1 MMRKRIFILILVL
14 ALALS
19 GCQLAKPEADAQK
32 EKDMLVGVF
41 ITEEYLDTFDMGA
54 YLQNNL
60 STLSGGTISIED
72 AAQYSNRVWG
82 EKTEEYNS
90 HSSYRFGDFKGSLLA
105 SFRITPDSIKE
116 NAYWGSEAGEGI
128 CDISFGHHSMDDG
141 SRLELSGT
149 VYFSDTHPDPGLY
162 FNPVYQTPEG
172 NVYLLAGQGTF
183 FGAAGMGG
191 RAGHTMK
198 EETSRTENGEK
209 ILHSTEISITMECVY
224 PARNLVILQ
233 MDADNQIL
241 SRQEWNSGSNP
252 EELKPGKNCAY
263 ILVEEHTAN
272 GIRRNLYQQED
283 SRLFFFRELENRMCT
298 KAQIA
303 IVWPE

>member
-1 MMRKRIFILILVL
+1 MRKRIFILILVL

-19 GCQLAKPEADAQK
+19 GCQLAKPEADTHK

-41 ITEEYLDTFDMGA
+41 ITEEHLDLFDMEA
-54 YLQNNL
+54 YLQDNL
-60 STLSGGTISIED
+60 GALSGGTISIED

-82 EKTEEYNS
+82 EKTEEHDG
-90 HSSYRFGDFKGSLLA
+90 HSSYHFGDLEGSLLA
-105 SFRITPDSIKE
+105 SFRITPDGIKE

-128 CDISFGHHSMDDG
+128 CDVSFGHHSMDDG

-149 VYFSDTHPDPGLY
+149 VYFSDTHPNPGLY

-172 NVYLLAGQGTF
+172 EVYLLSGQGTF

-191 RAGHTMK
+191 SAGHTMK
-198 EETSRTENGEK
+198 EETSRTENEEK
-209 ILHSTEISITMECVY
+209 IVHSTEISITMECVY
-224 PARNLVILQ
+224 PTRSLVILQ
-233 MDADNQIL
+233 MDAENQIL
-241 SRQEWNSGSNP
+241 SRQEWNPGSNP

-272 GIRRNLYQQED
+272 GVRRNLYQKED
-283 SRLFFFRELENRMCT
+283 SRLFFFRELENSMCT

>member
-1 MMRKRIFILILVL
+1 MIIAL

-19 GCQLAKPEADAQK
+19 GCQLAKPDAEAQK

-41 ITEEYLDTFDMGA
+41 ITQEHLDLFDMEA
-54 YLQNNL
+54 YLQDNL
-60 STLSGGTISIED
+60 SALPGGTLSIED
-72 AAQYSNRVWG
+72 AAQYSNRVWA
-82 EKTEEYNS
+82 EFTEDS
-90 HSSYRFGDFKGSLLA
+90 DGHSSYRFGDLEGSLLA
-105 SFRITPDSIKE
+105 SFRITPDGKSE
-116 NAYWGSEAGEGI
+116 NAYWGSEVGEGI
-128 CDISFGHHSMDDG
+128 CDVSFGHHSLDDG

-172 NVYLLAGQGTF
+172 DVYLLAGQGTF
-183 FGAAGMGG
+183 FGAAGMGC

-209 ILHSTEISITMECVY
+209 IVHSTEISITMECVY

-272 GIRRNLYQQED
+272 GIRRNLYQRED
-283 SRLFFFRELENRMCT
+283 SRLFFFRELENRMCM
-298 KAQIA
+298 KAQIY

>member
-1 MMRKRIFILILVL
+1 MRKRIFILILVL

-19 GCQLAKPEADAQK
+19 GCQLAKPEADTHK

-41 ITEEYLDTFDMGA
+41 ITEQHLDLFDMEA
-54 YLQNNL
+54 YLQENL
-60 STLSGGTISIED
+60 ASLSGGTVSFAD

-82 EKTEEYNS
+82 EKIKEHDG
-90 HSSYRFGDFKGSLLA
+90 HSSYRFGDLEGSLLA
-105 SFRITPDSIKE
+105 SFRITPDGVKE
-116 NAYWGSEAGEGI
+116 NAYWASEAGEGI
-128 CDISFGHHSMDDG
+128 CDVSFGHHSMDDG

-172 NVYLLAGQGTF
+172 EVYLLSGQGTF

-191 RAGHTMK
+191 SAGHTMK
-198 EETSRTENGEK
+198 EETKRTENGEETS
-209 ILHSTEISITMECVY
+209 HSTEISITMECVY

-233 MDADNQIL
+233 MDEDNQIL
-241 SRQEWNSGSNP
+241 SCQEWNPASTP

-272 GIRRNLYQQED
+272 GVRRSLYQKEN
-283 SRLFFFRELENRMCT
+283 RYIAFFRELENRMAT

-303 IVWPE
+303 ITWPE

>member
-1 MMRKRIFILILVL
+1 MHKRIFVLIMVL

-19 GCQLAKPEADAQK
+19 GCQLAKPEADTQK

-41 ITEEYLDTFDMGA
+41 ITEEHLDLFDMES
-54 YLQNNL
+54 YLQDNL
-60 STLSGGTISIED
+60 GALSGGTLSIAD

-82 EKTEEYNS
+82 EKTEEHDG
-90 HSSYRFGDFKGSLLA
+90 HSSYHFGDLEGSLLA
-105 SFRITPDSIKE
+105 SFRITPDGIKE

-128 CDISFGHHSMDDG
+128 CDVSFGHHSMDDG

-172 NVYLLAGQGTF
+172 EVYLLSGQGTF
-183 FGAAGMGG
+183 FGDAGMGG
-191 RAGHTMK
+191 SATHSLK
-198 EETSRTENGEK
+198 EETTRTENGEETS
-209 ILHSTEISITMECVY
+209 HSTEISITMECVY

-241 SRQEWNSGSNP
+241 HRQEIDP
-252 EELKPGKNCAY
+252 AKAMEELKPESGCAY
-263 ILVEEHTAN
+263 ILVEEHTAS
-272 GIRRNLYQQED
+272 GIRRSLYQKD
-283 SRLFFFRELENRMCT
+283 DRYIAYFRELENRMCT
-298 KAQIA
+298 KAQIS
-303 IVWPE
+303 ITWPE